1 MLPCADDQNDRID
14 LVGPM
19 RLWKS
24 GLISLKSG
32 RQARLAGDLVRM
44 VLPTHVPQCQVSSI
58 LGLSRLFCG
67 RIGRSRYK
75 SSGDSKSFA
84 MFKLWSEEPNSLL
97 PRSRLILRTNQER
110 TAKALPTSGR
120 PRVRAWRYVR
130 KRCWSPRQGR
140 AYPPDQQENDC
151 KSAA

>member
-1 MLPCADDQNDRID
+1 MVVSFHMLPCADDQNDRID

-24 GLISLKSG
+24 GLILLKS
-32 RQARLAGDLVRM
+32 
-44 VLPTHVPQCQVSSI
+44 
-58 LGLSRLFCG
+58 GLSRLFCR

-84 MFKLWSEEPNSLL
+84 MFKLRSEEPKSLL

-120 PRVRAWRYVR
+120 PRAREWRYVR
-130 KRCWSPRQGR
+130 KRC
-140 AYPPDQQENDC
+140 
-151 KSAA
+151 